1 MKSLGPIGISALLSL
16 ALLGLAGLAFA
27 ITSSG
32 GGGVPT
38 TAGRPTQPGITTS
51 GDAMDCPGGGQVQSY
66 YNLVGDQF
74 RLVGSLA
81 SSIDGKSLLVKGP
94 AQYIRM
100 GLTDNAQVDGT
111 LTFGVLV
118 KVSGTFDSQGNIEAT
133 TVELACGAA
142 AVAAVTPA
150 PTAFPQP
157 SPSPQPPRPAPTARA
172 NVVVAAVTPA
182 PTAFPQPSPSPQP
195 PRPAPTARA
204 NVAVAK
210 PAHAIQPTRPPSH
223 SQDKPVKHHD

>member
-1 MKSLGPIGISALLSL
+1 
-16 ALLGLAGLAFA
+16 
-27 ITSSG
+27 
-32 GGGVPT
+32 
-38 TAGRPTQPGITTS
+38 
-51 GDAMDCPGGGQVQSY
+51 VQSY

-74 RLVGSLA
+74 RLVGRLA

-94 AQYIRM
+94 TQYIRM

-172 NVVVAAVTPA
+172 NV
-182 PTAFPQPSPSPQP
+182 
-195 PRPAPTARA
+195 
-204 NVAVAK
+204 AVAK
-210 PAHAIQPTRPPSH
+210 PAHAIQPTRPPGH